1 MLMFTCPG
9 CGVNKKYRQFFAH
22 VAECDKIT
30 EEMKTSQNQMKQKVA
45 ANQVAVPKIPHLYST
60 MSQVIFV
67 FDKDS
72 KQVLMFNRTDGQV
85 TKAQIDYRQSE
96 GNFQVSLPHNFQV
109 AQVGKDPKVY
119 MIGGGDYNL
128 TPKSMYET
136 R

>member
-1 MLMFTCPG
+1 
-9 CGVNKKYRQFFAH
+9 
-22 VAECDKIT
+22 
-30 EEMKTSQNQMKQKVA
+30 
-45 ANQVAVPKIPHLYST
+45 
-60 MSQVIFV
+60 
-67 FDKDS
+67 
-72 KQVLMFNRTDGQV
+72 MFNRNDGQV